1 MHYVNPIPAVFLSRP
16 NRFIA
21 RVELDGCVETVHVK
35 NTGRCRELLVPGA
48 KVILCPGLN
57 PARKTRYDL
66 VAVYKGDV
74 LINMDSQAP
83 NASAPELLE
92 RLFPGLS
99 IRPEQTYARSRFD
112 FYLEGGDR
120 RVYVEVK
127 GVTLEQ
133 DGVARFPDAPT
144 ERGRRHLEELATA
157 AAEGYEAYVLFLV
170 QMKGCRVFRP
180 NDDTDPA
187 FADTLRRVSRAGVG
201 ILCYDCIVTEDGMVP
216 DAPVPVELQITAAG

>member
-35 NTGRCRELLVPGA
+35 NTGRCRELLTPGA
-48 KVILCPGLN
+48 RVILCPGTN
-57 PARKTRYDL
+57 PSRKTKYDL
-66 VAVYKGDV
+66 VTVYKGDT

-83 NASAPELLE
+83 NAAAPELLL

-99 IRPEQTYARSRFD
+99 IRPEQTYAHSRFD
-112 FYLEGGDR
+112 FYLEGAGR
-120 RVYVEVK
+120 RVFVEVK

-144 ERGRRHLEELATA
+144 ERGRRHLEELSAA
-157 AAEGYEAYVLFLV
+157 AAEGYEACVLFLV

-180 NDDTDPA
+180 NDNTDPA
-187 FADTLRRVSRAGVG
+187 FADTLRRVSREGVKV
-201 ILCYDCIVTEDGMVP
+201 LCYDCVVTEESMTP
-216 DAPVPVELQITAAG
+216 DAPVPVEL